1 MKPLKQT
8 DNETKLLESIIAD
21 LEIAEKAG
29 DIEEQESFHNELHSF
44 ADRSDSLTV
53 RRAAARV
60 LNREMA
66 DMASYRGFLR
76 LIAELEESGDRGALA
91 QMIFDFSEFGRNT
104 TTHPTIRALVAEVFA
119 KRLNAA

>member
-8 DNETKLLESIIAD
+8 DNATKLFESIIAD

-29 DIEEQESFHNELHSF
+29 DIEEQESLHDELRSF
-44 ADRSDSLTV
+44 ADCHDSPTIKRS
-53 RRAAARV
+53 AARV

-66 DMASYRGFLR
+66 DTASYKGFLR
-76 LIAELEESGDRGALA
+76 LVAELERSGDRAALA

-104 TTHPTIRALVAEVFA
+104 TTHPTIRALVADVFA

>member
-1 MKPLKQT
+1 MKASSQT
-8 DNETKLLESIIAD
+8 DNETKLFESLIAD

-29 DIEEQESFHNELHSF
+29 DIEGQESLHDELHSF
-44 ADRSDSLTV
+44 ANSSDSPTI

-76 LIAELEESGDRGALA
+76 LIAELEKSGDRAALA
-91 QMIFDFSEFGRNT
+91 QMISDFSEFGRDT
-104 TTHPTIRALVAEVFA
+104 STHPTVRVLVSDAFA
-119 KRLNAA
+119 KPL